1 MLAKTISRLLEEQ
14 DQEVK
19 EMASQEIK
27 LPEIFESFSE
37 ARKNGFLAM
46 KVLKEK
52 GRGVVGSFCTYTP
65 LEIFLAADLV
75 PVGLCSTSDETVA
88 EAEKTLPRNLCPLIK
103 ASYGFAVTD
112 KCPYMY
118 FSDLVVGEN
127 TCDGKKK
134 MYELLG
140 RIKDVHIMDLPQTQN
155 KEGSRRLWKEEI
167 LALKAKVEERFRVK
181 ITDDDL
187 KRAIRDKNRERALL
201 KEFYELSKET
211 PPPMTGLQQ
220 LQLLFGAQYKFDQA
234 EKLVELR
241 KTIDDVKKNYA
252 RGQRPVPASAKRIIL
267 TGCPM
272 GGVTEKVTK
281 AVEESGGVVVAYENC
296 TGAKQID
303 RQIDEKADPYEAL
316 TDHYLAIGCSVMT
329 PNPNRLELLE
339 RLCREFQADG
349 VVEMVLQACHTYA
362 VETHT
367 IRDYLSERRIPF
379 LSLETDYS
387 AGDVGQL
394 KTRAAAFIETL

>member
-1 MLAKTISRLLEEQ
+1 MSEQ
-14 DQEVK
+14 TV
-19 EMASQEIK
+19 K

-46 KVLKEK
+46 KALKEK
-52 GRGVVGSFCTYTP
+52 GAGVVGTFCTYTP
-65 LEIFLAADLV
+65 LEVFMAAGLV

-140 RIKDVHIMDLPQTQN
+140 RIKDVHVMDLPQTQN
-155 KEGSRRLWKEEI
+155 NDASKKMWQDEI
-167 LALKAKVEERFRVK
+167 EALKEKVEVRFGVV
-181 ITDDDL
+181 ISDDDL
-187 KRAIRDKNRERALL
+187 KKAIKAKNRERALL
-201 KEFYELSKET
+201 KEFYELSRAV

-220 LQLLFGAQYKFDQA
+220 LQLLFGAQYKFDHEA
-234 EKLVELR
+234 KLAELR
-241 KTIDDVKKNYA
+241 QTITGIKENYD
-252 RGQRPVPASAKRIIL
+252 RGRRPVDSKAKRIVI

-272 GGVTEKVTK
+272 GGVTEKVTR
-281 AVEESGGVVVAYENC
+281 AIEESGGVVVAYENC

-303 RQIDEKADPYEAL
+303 RQVSETGDPYAAL
-316 TDHYLAIGCSVMT
+316 ADHYLGIGCSVMT

-362 VETHT
+362 VETYT
-367 IRDYLSERRIPF
+367 IRDFLQGKQIPF

-387 AGDVGQL
+387 AGDIGQL
-394 KTRAAAFIETL
+394 KTRAAAFIEML

>member
-1 MLAKTISRLLEEQ
+1 MSN
-14 DQEVK
+14 
-19 EMASQEIK
+19 QEIK

-37 ARKNGFLAM
+37 ARKNGFLSM
-46 KVLKEK
+46 KALKEK
-52 GRGVVGSFCTYTP
+52 GRGVVGTFCTYTP
-65 LEIFLAADLV
+65 LEIFLAAGLV

-103 ASYGFAVTD
+103 ASYGFAVAD

-167 LALKAKVEERFRVK
+167 LALKEKVEERFGVK
-181 ITDDDL
+181 IEEDDL
-187 KRAIRDKNRERALL
+187 KKAIRDKNRERALL
-201 KEFYELSKET
+201 KEFYELSRET

-241 KTIDDVKKNYA
+241 RTIDDIKKNYA
-252 RGQRPVPASAKRIIL
+252 EGQRPVPAQAKRIIV

-281 AVEESGGVVVAYENC
+281 AIEESGGVVVAYENC

-303 RQIDEKADPYEAL
+303 RQVDENADPYEAL

-329 PNPNRLELLE
+329 PNPSRLELLE
-339 RLCREFQADG
+339 RLCREFKADG

-362 VETHT
+362 VEPHT
-367 IRDYLSERRIPF
+367 IRDFLTERRIPF

-387 AGDVGQL
+387 QGDVGQL
-394 KTRAAAFIETL
+394 KTRAAAFIEML